1 MSLTGINDQMHQY
14 GRATEFVYDKPKH
27 PKSHGIKRP
36 EAINIIAM
44 LTGLFVI
51 LVAISQ
57 FNN

>member
-1 MSLTGINDQMHQY
+1 MHQY

-36 EAINIIAM
+36 EAINIIAVF
-44 LTGLFVI
+44 TGLFVI